1 MIDRRG
7 PFKRAVKTIQRL
19 AGNSFAEAEL
29 LVYENERYD
38 PRNPEAITSPHR
50 QLVKVFDE
58 TVQHQHVDGNKVEQG
73 DRVLLIDP
81 DLVHVD
87 LKITD
92 EVVFEKV
99 TYQVIGIQ
107 RLVQD
112 IVMLVQ
118 LRGMS

>member
-1 MIDRRG
+1 MSLRG
-7 PFKRAVKTIQRL
+7 RFKNAVKTIYARADDVIVQ
-19 AGNSFAEAEL
+19 AEL

-50 QLVKVFDE
+50 QLVRVFDE